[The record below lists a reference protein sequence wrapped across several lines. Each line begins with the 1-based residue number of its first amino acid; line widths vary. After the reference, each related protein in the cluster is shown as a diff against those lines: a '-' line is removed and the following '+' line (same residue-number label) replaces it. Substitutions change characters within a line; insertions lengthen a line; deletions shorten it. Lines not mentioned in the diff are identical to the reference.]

1 MRTAEIP
8 QIAEL
13 SKAEKILLL
22 EELWDEIALD
32 DEEISVPVSH
42 QKELDTRLQNYR
54 NNPGNVLT
62 LKELQNRINK
72 MK

>member
-1 MRTAEIP
+1 MKTAEIP

-13 SKAEKILLL
+13 SKAEKILLI

-32 DEEISVPVSH
+32 DEGITVPLSH

-54 NNPGNVLT
+54 NNPGQLLT
-62 LKELQNRINK
+62 LEELQKNINQLK
-72 MK
+72 